1 MKQDKFIERS
11 IKIHNGV
18 YDYSKVV
25 YLNNKSKV
33 LIICSKHG
41 EFWQRPDHHL
51 KGHVCKKCGYETV
64 ASKQT
69 YDLNEMIKSFC
80 KIHNNKYNYDKIQK
94 ENYKTQFSYIEIFC
108 PKHGI
113 FKQKAYYHLIGSGC
127 KKCYQSKGEKL
138 INEFL
143 EKNLIEFKREFK
155 FKHCKDILPLPFD
168 FFLPNLNVCIEYDGL
183 QHFKPIKRYG
193 GEENFKKTK
202 KHDEIKNKFCLD
214 NNITLFRISYK
225 ENIEEKMLLIKKT
238 F

>member
-1 MKQDKFIERS
+1 MRMSPLAFRCF
-11 IKIHNGV
+11 GV
-18 YDYSKVV
+18 KGMYLAVNNQHVKVLRRI

-113 FKQKAYYHLIGSGC
+113 FKQKAYKEPL
-127 KKCYQSKGEKL
+127 
-138 INEFL
+138 
-143 EKNLIEFKREFK
+143 
-155 FKHCKDILPLPFD
+155 LPL
-168 FFLPNLNVCIEYDGL
+168 
-183 QHFKPIKRYG
+183 
-193 GEENFKKTK
+193 
-202 KHDEIKNKFCLD
+202 
-214 NNITLFRISYK
+214 
-225 ENIEEKMLLIKKT
+225 
-238 F
+238 